1 MYTDVCLCVFTY
13 LPTLTCKNTT
23 VAQTNRTPTS
33 CTGWLV
39 RALTRQCYK
48 HKSREH
54 AWTEPRRKNPDRF
67 GSCSLRFSDLI
78 MLDFDV
84 SEESIQLPLTV
95 KNLHTALQ
103 SPSDYMFL
111 KISLQLLDQHLLT
124 DKLKQITSLAEVRT
138 QLLLPTHK
146 NSTVC
151 EQLLSGTLS

>member
-1 MYTDVCLCVFTY
+1 MFSQVFRSYNARLC
-13 LPTLTCKNTT
+13 
-23 VAQTNRTPTS
+23 
-33 CTGWLV
+33 
-39 RALTRQCYK
+39 
-48 HKSREH
+48 
-54 AWTEPRRKNPDRF
+54 
-67 GSCSLRFSDLI
+67 
-78 MLDFDV
+78 DV